1 MFHKHIL
8 THFQLVDVLRTRNN
22 KAPMFQSSHI
32 KADEVQDGTFEEII
46 LDMKKKPFRAEQN
59 GGPAGTD
66 HMRKSIRKV
75 NGRDLMTQFMTPKTY
90 TGFSSK
96 GRAKLRVFRGKTAWK
111 STQPSTS
118 GPSLTRNPCT

>member
-1 MFHKHIL
+1 MSGKVNFVHENMSPKCPL

-75 NGRDLMTQFMTPKTY
+75 NGRARRFDD
-90 TGFSSK
+90 SIHESK
-96 GRAKLRVFRGKTAWK
+96 NIYI
-111 STQPSTS
+111 SH
-118 GPSLTRNPCT
+118 N